1 MYDVYDVLIV
11 GNGPAGISAGL
22 YLKRANK
29 NILIIS
35 KQNSALKKAEKI
47 ENYYGVH
54 SITGEELYNLGIKQA
69 KNLNIP
75 MEDDEVINIE
85 YNEIDKKFIVT
96 TVNNEF
102 EAKNVILAT
111 GTNRVSPKIKGIKE
125 FEGKGVSYC
134 AICDAFFYRN
144 KDVAVVGNGN
154 YALHEAK
161 ILKPIAKSVTI
172 LTNGKKMVENRDSS
186 NFDIDESNIR
196 EFRGDNVIKK
206 VDFENNNKR
215 KIDGVFVAIG
225 TASSVDLAKKIGAL
239 VKNNNIIIDENMQTT
254 VKNLYACGDCTGG
267 LLQVNKAVYEGAKA
281 AVSIINNK

>member
-1 MYDVYDVLIV
+1 MYDVLIV

-29 NILIIS
+29 DILIIS
-35 KQNSALKKAEKI
+35 KQDSALKKAEKI
-47 ENYYGVH
+47 ENYYGVQ

-75 MEDDEVINIE
+75 MEEDEVTNIE
-85 YNEIDKKFIVT
+85 YNENDKKFIVT

-102 EAKNVILAT
+102 ESKNVILAT
-111 GTNRVSPKIKGIKE
+111 GTNRMSPKIKGIKE

-144 KDVAVVGNGN
+144 KDVAVIGNGN

-161 ILKPIAKSVTI
+161 ILKPIAKTVTI
-172 LTNGKKMVENRDSS
+172 LTNGNKMVENRDCS

-196 EFRGDNVIKK
+196 EFRGDNVIKE
-206 VDFENNNKR
+206 VDFENNNKK

-239 VKNNNIIIDENMQTT
+239 VKNNNIIVDENMQTT

-281 AVSIINNK
+281 AVSIIKNK